1 MAPARALVP
10 ALLALVVLATA
21 LASAARAAEW
31 GLITPGKTTM
41 AAVRARY
48 GTATRVDR
56 LKIEG
61 FDTQTWVYEGEH
73 APTGVQRLTVEFG
86 LKDAGGYRG
95 EVVRDFKIEPRPGTF
110 NRGIIMS
117 GWGPP
122 DKIGRDNDRD
132 VFLYQEGLLVYFDP
146 EGWNASLLVFTL
158 PQPERAE
165 DAAKP
170 KP

>member
-1 MAPARALVP
+1 MGRALGAV
-10 ALLALVVLATA
+10 LLALAMLATA
-21 LASAARAAEW
+21 LTGVARAAEW
-31 GLITPGKTTM
+31 GLIIPGKSTVET
-41 AAVRARY
+41 VRARY
-48 GTATRVDR
+48 GNATRADR
-56 LKIEG
+56 QKIEG
-61 FDTQTWVYEGEH
+61 FDTQSWVYEGEQ

-86 LKDAGGYRG
+86 LKDASGYRA

-122 DKIGRDNDRD
+122 DQVGRDNDRD
-132 VFLYQEGLLVYFDP
+132 VFLYQQGLLVYFDP
-146 EGWNASLLVFTL
+146 EGWNAMLLVFTL

-165 DAAKP
+165 GGARP